1 MVTKE
6 EILNGQAKQTVKI
19 LANGGTGT
27 GKTYFSFTFPKVAYA
42 GTEPNGLDTARAN
55 AQLLNNLV
63 YADEF
68 IPSPTEDI
76 KDTFARMDAFL
87 TQAHSDAKA
96 GKIETLVLDN
106 ISYLS
111 ENRWIY
117 INRYEKL
124 SSANG
129 NLDTRGMYGTLSRW
143 LYQFTLTRLLSFPGN
158 VVTTCHE
165 QIEGEEAMDR
175 KVDKT
180 TPVVP
185 NILGGFREKVAGM
198 FSASIYLEKSRVAA
212 NQYKY
217 SARCQKG
224 NQRDAKNRYG
234 LPETVENVSYQAIMS
249 AINNGKKTA

>member
-1 MVTKE
+1 MITRE
-6 EILNGQAKQTVKI
+6 DILNGQAKQTVKI

-42 GTEPNGLDTARAN
+42 GTEPNGLDTARSN
-55 AQLLNNLV
+55 APLLGNLV

-68 IPSPTEDI
+68 IPSPAEDI
-76 KDTFARMDAFL
+76 KQTFERLEGFL
-87 TQAHSDAKA
+87 NQAHKDAKE

-106 ISYLS
+106 ISFLS
-111 ENRWIY
+111 ENRWLY
-117 INRYEKL
+117 INKYEKL
-124 SSANG
+124 VTNSGA
-129 NLDTRGMYGTLSRW
+129 LDTRGMYGTLSRW

-158 VVTTCHE
+158 VIVTCHE
-165 QIEGEEAMDR
+165 QVEGDEAMER
-175 KVDKT
+175 KADKT

-198 FSASIYLEKSRVAA
+198 FSASIYLDKKRTGD

-217 SARCQKG
+217 VARCQKG
-224 NQRDAKNRYG
+224 GQRDAKNRYG
-234 LPETVENVSYQAIMS
+234 LPEIVENVSYQAIIN